1 MRDPVVRD
9 LAQRI
14 ELEPLEEAAHTG
26 PASLQAEILLEY
38 AGQRYTLVTQ
48 PHKGSP
54 HNPFIWE
61 EVCDKF
67 RRFTASIISTR
78 QATALIEAVG
88 NLEQAADMATVAQL
102 VTHI

>member
-1 MRDPVVRD
+1 LV
-9 LAQRI
+9 
-14 ELEPLEEAAHTG
+14 PLEEATHAG

-38 AGQRYTLVTQ
+38 AGQRYTLSTQ

-54 HNPFIWE
+54 HNPFTWQ

-78 QATALIEAVG
+78 QTTALIEAVG
-88 NLEQAADMATVAQL
+88 SLEEATDMATVAHL
-102 VTHI
+102 VTHM